1 MGDERPDSYSSTR
14 NFHIGNVRVRTMI
27 GSRLDG

>member
-1 MGDERPDSYSSTR
+1 MGDELLDGYSSTH
-14 NFHIGNVRVRTMI
+14 NFHIGNARVWTMI

>member
-1 MGDERPDSYSSTR
+1 MGDERPDGYSSTR
-14 NFHIGNVRVRTMI
+14 NFHIGNARVRTMI